1 MIDKGYFEIGC
12 SYSLNENPVIN
23 GTGFPV
29 LDKLENYLSKQCED
43 KYIGI
48 GEFRHPNSMFCSF
61 GFDRKNITI
70 LYNID
75 KSIFKKYS
83 KRIFEYIRHYFY
95 INNIEYTETES
106 LFIINKKSLDKNFP
120 EYKDIFFNK
129 ILKYLKG
136 LDLSKRSKTSI
147 YFQDAIDLNGVIKY
161 SKRMFKEIIYL
172 IKTEKSLSNY
182 AKQFQSFIEIFNLK
196 KREIENKKNQ
206 DNKLGKEN
214 DELGKEIKEFAKT
227 ILQKY
232 FNLKKY
238 GLKVDLKFVSFKK
251 ELPEN
256 ENCLG
261 FACIKEKEYDDKGY
275 SFNKDTEKKEGEIW
289 LNSDH
294 KFTLSEF
301 LGTLAHEIN
310 HILDHNGLSFLN
322 EQQIQIFELTGGHY
336 TTIDDTFKE
345 NYRKNLSERV
355 SLCISSIFEIR
366 KKLY

>member
-1 MIDKGYFEIGC
+1 MIEKGYFEIGC
-12 SYSLNENPVIN
+12 SYSFNKNPVIN

-29 LDKLENYLSKQCED
+29 LDKLENYLSKQYED
-43 KYIGI
+43 KYINL
-48 GEFRHPNSMFCSF
+48 GEFRHLNSMFCSF

-70 LYNID
+70 SYNID

-83 KRIFEYIRHYFY
+83 KRIFEYIKHYFY
-95 INNIEYTETES
+95 INNIEYIETDS
-106 LFIINKKSLDKNFP
+106 LFIINKKSLDKKFP
-120 EYKDIFFNK
+120 EYKDVFFNK

-136 LDLSKRSKTSI
+136 LDLSKRSKISI
-147 YFQDAIDLNGVIKY
+147 YFQDAIDSNGVVKY
-161 SKRMFKEIIYL
+161 SKKMFKEIIYL
-172 IKTEKSLSNY
+172 IKTENSLSNY

-206 DNKLGKEN
+206 DDK
-214 DELGKEIKEFAKT
+214 LGKEIKEFAET
-227 ILQKY
+227 ILKKY
-232 FNLKKY
+232 LNLKKY
-238 GLKVDLKFVSFKK
+238 GLKVDFKFVSFKK
-251 ELPEN
+251 ELPGMEK
-256 ENCLG
+256 CLG

-310 HILDHNGLSFLN
+310 HILDHNGLGFLN

-336 TTIDDTFKE
+336 TTIDDMFKE
-345 NYRKNLSERV
+345 NYRKNLSEQV
-355 SLCISSIFEIR
+355 SLRISSIFEIR